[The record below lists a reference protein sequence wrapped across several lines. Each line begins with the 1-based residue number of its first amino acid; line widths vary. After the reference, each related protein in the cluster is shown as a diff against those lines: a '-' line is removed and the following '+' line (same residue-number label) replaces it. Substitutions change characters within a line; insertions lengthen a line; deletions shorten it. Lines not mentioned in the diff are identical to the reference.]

1 MQNYEL
7 SKLGILQPDF
17 FSTEKPFGE
26 KIMSNRNYKDSVFV
40 DYFDKDEEVGQEN
53 FLALYNA
60 IHQTNLKLED
70 LHFEGKE
77 IDNTIYHDFRNDI
90 CKMVNGKL
98 FVLIEHQSTINF
110 NMPLRLLS
118 YVSRLY
124 EAYVPTPKRYYKNA
138 VQIPIPEFY
147 VIYNGT
153 KNFPAV
159 STMRLSDSFIHKKEE
174 KTLEIIVKVFNIIK
188 YKEISGFLDCK
199 PIQEYNRFVEIMRVH
214 YDPKNPETFTPA
226 IQIAIKEN
234 VMPNYL
240 NRKTTEVS
248 NMLWGE
254 YNYDED
260 IAAQRQEAFDE
271 GIQQKAIETAKAL
284 LREDISI
291 DVITRTTGLS
301 TETIEQLAKEI
312 EDSKIYIK

>member
-1 MQNYEL
+1 
-7 SKLGILQPDF
+7 
-17 FSTEKPFGE
+17 
-26 KIMSNRNYKDSVFV
+26 
-40 DYFDKDEEVGQEN
+40 
-53 FLALYNA
+53 
-60 IHQTNLKLED
+60 
-70 LHFEGKE
+70 
-77 IDNTIYHDFRNDI
+77 
-90 CKMVNGKL
+90 
-98 FVLIEHQSTINF
+98 
-110 NMPLRLLS
+110 
-118 YVSRLY
+118 
-124 EAYVPTPKRYYKNA
+124 
-138 VQIPIPEFY
+138 
-147 VIYNGT
+147 
-153 KNFPAV
+153 
-159 STMRLSDSFIHKKEE
+159 MRA
-174 KTLEIIVKVFNIIK
+174 
-188 YKEISGFLDCK
+188 
-199 PIQEYNRFVEIMRVH
+199 H

-260 IAAQRQEAFDE
+260 IAAQRQEAFDDGLSKGVSQGIQQGISQ

-312 EDSKIYIK
+312 EDSKMLRIYNVTLEKQDLQELTLENNVVGNLLSNNVYTFVITYTYDLNDQTGPHEFVVEHDVTTESYGEEPNRYVVIKPKENE

>member
-1 MQNYEL
+1 
-7 SKLGILQPDF
+7 
-17 FSTEKPFGE
+17 
-26 KIMSNRNYKDSVFV
+26 
-40 DYFDKDEEVGQEN
+40 
-53 FLALYNA
+53 
-60 IHQTNLKLED
+60 
-70 LHFEGKE
+70 
-77 IDNTIYHDFRNDI
+77 
-90 CKMVNGKL
+90 
-98 FVLIEHQSTINF
+98 
-110 NMPLRLLS
+110 
-118 YVSRLY
+118 
-124 EAYVPTPKRYYKNA
+124 
-138 VQIPIPEFY
+138 
-147 VIYNGT
+147 
-153 KNFPAV
+153 
-159 STMRLSDSFIHKKEE
+159 MRLSDSFIHKKEE
-174 KTLEIIVKVFNIIK
+174 NHLEIIVKVFNIIK

-199 PIQEYNRFVEIMRVH
+199 PIQEYNRFVEIMREH

-260 IAAQRQEAFDE
+260 IAAQRQEAFDDGLSKGVSQGIQQGISQ

-301 TETIEQLAKEI
+301 TETIEQLAKELS
-312 EDSKIYIK
+312 SKNL